1 MNNNKSKVS
10 LLSVVALSIL
20 TSLSVNAELYVSPV
34 VKKSVKIKHEDV
46 VRVGDHNKVRSIQGN
61 SAQHGDFLIK
71 ERSDVDLA
79 VMRFGKNVPLFVAFD
94 KIIPESNEWKINFD
108 SGLENFPV
116 DWEGGNDW
124 EGVIKAISE
133 QNDIDISVNYEEMA
147 IGVARDSN
155 LAFHLA
161 KKIPQVWRLGTDES
175 IRGNL
180 VSWAK
185 KAGWKVAWDKKLRI
199 DYPVIY
205 SATFTGK
212 FEGKGGVVD
221 QLILSLSNED
231 VPLKATFY
239 QGNSVVLITEA
250 GYSQEVLF

>member
-10 LLSVVALSIL
+10 IL
-20 TSLSVNAELYVSPV
+20 TGIALAAVASMSVNAELYVSPV
-34 VKKSVKIKHEDV
+34 VKKSVKIKHEEV
-46 VRVGDHNKVRSIQGN
+46 VKVGDHNQVTSIQGQ
-61 SAQHGDFLIK
+61 SEAHGDFLIR
-71 ERSDVDLA
+71 ERTDVDLA

-94 KIIPESNEWKINFD
+94 KIIPNAKDWTVHFDTDLES
-108 SGLENFPV
+108 FPV

-124 EGVIKAISE
+124 EGVLKAISE

-147 IGVARDSN
+147 IGVARESG

-161 KKIPQVWRLGTDES
+161 KKIPQVWRLETNKS
-175 IRGNL
+175 VRGNMEE
-180 VSWAK
+180 WAK
-185 KAGWKVAWDKKLRI
+185 KAGWKIAWDKRLRI
-199 DYPVIY
+199 DYPVVFA
-205 SATFTGK
+205 ATYTGK

-221 QLILSLSNED
+221 QLIMSLKDED

-250 GYSQEVLF
+250 GYSQEVVF

>member
-1 MNNNKSKVS
+1 MNNKKSRVS
-10 LLSVVALSIL
+10 FLSVIALSIM
-20 TSLSVNAELYVSPV
+20 TSASANAELYVSPV
-34 VKKSVKIKHEDV
+34 VKKSVKIKHEEV
-46 VRVGDHNKVRSIQGN
+46 VSVGNHNKVRSIQGN
-61 SAQHGDFLIK
+61 SNQHGDFLIK

-94 KIIPESNEWKINFD
+94 KVIPESKDWTVHFD

-124 EGVIKAISE
+124 EGVLKAISE

-147 IGVARDSN
+147 IGVARESD

-161 KKIPQVWRLGTDES
+161 KKIPEVWRLKTDKS
-175 IRGNL
+175 VRGNL
-180 VSWAK
+180 ESWAA
-185 KAGWKVAWDKKLRI
+185 KAGWKIAWDKKLRI

-205 SATFTGK
+205 SATFTGG

-221 QLILSLSNED
+221 QLILSLANED
-231 VPLKATFY
+231 VPLKAAFY
-239 QGNSVVLITEA
+239 EGNSVVLITEA
-250 GYSQEVLF
+250 GFTQEVLF